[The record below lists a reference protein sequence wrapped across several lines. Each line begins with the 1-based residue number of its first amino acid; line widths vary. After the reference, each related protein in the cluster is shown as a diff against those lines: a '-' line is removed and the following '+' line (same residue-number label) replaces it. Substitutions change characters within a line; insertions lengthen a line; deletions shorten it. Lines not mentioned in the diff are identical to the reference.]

1 MFLIG
6 GQVDAS
12 PPRVLASAL
21 DAALALDARRSS
33 AASPSAR
40 AAQAPPKTPRFPA
53 NTGIVDKLT
62 GDPSHKVPGAAQA
75 AITIPAMGLPS
86 ITLTRV
92 SAVLSL
98 VALALATV
106 SDFVFTGF
114 WDRNAMATSVIA
126 DVLVLVVGVAVV
138 NEFLSA
144 RARREWRLLADYG
157 LVELGEAAR
166 HTWVMLAQ
174 HIGVGK
180 RESLTLRE
188 FRELVHSS
196 QGEVTVH
203 ELALAAASDDSRHGS
218 LHELVAELAE
228 TARARL
234 GRWAPVLRETPFPH
248 AVTRFVRLQARL
260 TRLQT
265 VLWEDSLNWQPSYE
279 GSGDAGWIADRITNI
294 VQLGSALE
302 LELLEMVEHP
312 DRWGWGPHARRE
324 EPADG

>member
-1 MFLIG
+1 M
-6 GQVDAS
+6 A
-12 PPRVLASAL
+12 
-21 DAALALDARRSS
+21 
-33 AASPSAR
+33 
-40 AAQAPPKTPRFPA
+40 
-53 NTGIVDKLT
+53 
-62 GDPSHKVPGAAQA
+62 
-75 AITIPAMGLPS
+75 LPS
-86 ITLTRV
+86 TTLTRV

-98 VALALATV
+98 MALALATV

-203 ELALAAASDDSRHGS
+203 ELALAAASDDSRHAS

-265 VLWEDSLNWQPSYE
+265 VLWEDSLNWRPSYE
-279 GSGDAGWIADRITNI
+279 GSRDAGWIADRIADI
-294 VQLGSALE
+294 IHLGSRVE
-302 LELLEMVEHP
+302 LDLLTVVAHP
-312 DRWGWGPHARRE
+312 DRWGWGPPARGE